1 MRSLAHKGEKA
12 MQTTWSEAHADVY
25 AALEVQ
31 ARKTA
36 ARMIKSGAKRYLQ
49 HPKLLESLV
58 PFPTEVSP
66 ETAIEILNDG
76 FRKGWLRAW
85 QYKSAMLAERYWRR
99 FQ

>member
-1 MRSLAHKGEKA
+1 

-25 AALEVQ
+25 AALEAQ

-49 HPKLLESLV
+49 HPKLLDGVLPCLSVL
-58 PFPTEVSP
+58 SP
-66 ETAIEILNDG
+66 DSALPVLDEA
-76 FRKGWLRAW
+76 FHKGWLRAW
-85 QYKSAMLAERYWRR
+85 QYSSAMLVERYWRR